1 MSCSFHISSPLGSSS
16 SLEGFSSLKVVVVA
30 CQALS
35 RDLLGIDLVLLLLFW
50 RPDKH
55 PHWASATC
63 VLRQIFGTKLLFFQF
78 QIKQSSFYN
87 VDVDYGRSRNRPFV
101 LSCWSNFGAQALF
114 GIIMYPEWYIG
125 AASPI

>member
-55 PHWASATC
+55 PHWGFRHLCSQTDFWHE
-63 VLRQIFGTKLLFFQF
+63 VVVF
-78 QIKQSSFYN
+78 
-87 VDVDYGRSRNRPFV
+87 
-101 LSCWSNFGAQALF
+101 
-114 GIIMYPEWYIG
+114 
-125 AASPI
+125 PIPN